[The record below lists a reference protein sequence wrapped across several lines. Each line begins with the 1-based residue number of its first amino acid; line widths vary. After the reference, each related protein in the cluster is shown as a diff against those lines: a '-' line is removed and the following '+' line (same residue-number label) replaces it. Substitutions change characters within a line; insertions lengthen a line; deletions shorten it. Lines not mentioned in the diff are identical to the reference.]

1 MKKVFT
7 LTATALLSLPLT
19 IFAAE
24 PTVYR
29 PLVGI
34 PGVDANNDFDSYINA
49 LYVFSITIAAL
60 LAVIKIIIA
69 GVKWMMTDVVTSK
82 GEAKKDIQG
91 ALIGLL
97 LVLAAVLILTVVN
110 PDTANVNLTFDHLK
124 NKTYSGSAATPTT
137 LDTSKITTTTPT
149 SGVTAK
155 TMPASA
161 GNEQQILFSN
171 SCPAKISSLS
181 PQQKLYSGPNGS
193 VCLSWPAGKNIKDD
207 YGTME
212 LSAAKSHCTSSL
224 STLNG
229 VFFTDATTG
238 RNFCYYDAI

>member
-124 NKTYSGSAATPTT
+124 NKTYSGSAAAPTT

-161 GNEQQILFSN
+161 GNEQQTLFSN
-171 SCPAKISSLS
+171 SCPVKLSGPTHQRFSSSATGSTCIQYPSSKTLYPYPASAVEPAKAYCTSV
-181 PQQKLYSGPNGS
+181 SGTYFADPNGS
-193 VCLSWPAGKNIKDD
+193 LVYCLK
-207 YGTME
+207 
-212 LSAAKSHCTSSL
+212 
-224 STLNG
+224 
-229 VFFTDATTG
+229 
-238 RNFCYYDAI
+238 